1 MTYLFVY
8 NATSG
13 AWSAI
18 FDSAHKILSPST
30 YACNLCQLTHG
41 VFGEREAWKEFKRSW
56 PHRLE
61 FYHRDEF
68 EKIHPAC
75 ERYPAVL
82 KLDEE
87 NQLTEVLKAEE
98 IERLTRV
105 EDLIETLRK
114 KSG

>member
-8 NATSG
+8 NATGG
-13 AWSAI
+13 AWSAV

-41 VFGEREAWKEFKRSW
+41 VFGERDAWKEFKRTW
-56 PHRLE
+56 PHPLE

-68 EKIHPAC
+68 EKIHPPHPP
-75 ERYPAVL
+75 YPVVL

-87 NQLTEVLKAEE
+87 NRLSGVLDAAE
-98 IERLTRV
+98 IGRLTRLQ
-105 EDLIETLRK
+105 DLIEALRTK
-114 KSG
+114 AG